1 MNRRRQWRKVLEAEV
16 QRWSALPYNRLQA
29 QLATTEVYE
38 VVDGAQRYQVEID
51 VLENTR
57 EYVHVMLSLD
67 DGSLPLSL
75 VPVIDSFITNK
86 SDSDV

>member
-1 MNRRRQWRKVLEAEV
+1 MNRRQQWRKVLEAEV
-16 QRWSALPYNRLQA
+16 QRWSALPYDRLQA
-29 QLATTEVYE
+29 QLATPEVYE
-38 VVDGAQRYQVEID
+38 VVDGAQRYQIEID

>member
-16 QRWSALPYNRLQA
+16 QRWSALPYNRLQP

>member
-1 MNRRRQWRKVLEAEV
+1 MNRRQRWRKVLEAEV
-16 QRWSALPYNRLQA
+16 QRWSALPYDRLQA
-29 QLATTEVYE
+29 QLAATEVYE
-38 VVDGAQRYQVEID
+38 VADGPQRYQVEID
-51 VLENTR
+51 VLENTK

-86 SDSDV
+86 SDSDG

>member
-1 MNRRRQWRKVLEAEV
+1 MNRRQEWRKGLEAEV
-16 QRWSALPYNRLQA
+16 QRWSALPYDRLQA

-38 VVDGAQRYQVEID
+38 VVDGPQRYQVEID
-51 VLENTR
+51 VLENTK
-57 EYVHVMLSLD
+57 EYVHVLLSLD

-75 VPVIDSFITNK
+75 APVIESFITNR

>member
-1 MNRRRQWRKVLEAEV
+1 MNRRQQWRKALEAEV
-16 QRWSALPYNRLQA
+16 QRWSALPYNRLQP